1 LRYARIIE
9 GTFALDYELEITL
22 TGGVA
27 SSPSISVV
35 VDGNSLTT
43 GYAFIFIANNLE
55 TNYLI

>member
-9 GTFALDYELEITL
+9 GTFVVNYELEITL

-27 SSPSISVV
+27 SSPSINVV

-43 GYAFIFIANNLE
+43 GYAYIFIANNLQ